1 MRRNE
6 AGRKDDLTP
15 ELENQRAIIIKD
27 IHYRIITRRNLD
39 CKVALA
45 SVGCEINNTI
55 RMIIT
60 IIYLSVSCKTNYRTE
75 FLLNGG
81 AKSAKSNFLRIKNW
95 RLTIYG

>member
-1 MRRNE
+1 VISTVCVVEDGGTQELIFSARIMRRNE

-15 ELENQRAIIIKD
+15 ELDNQRATIIKD

-39 CKVALA
+39 RKVAPA

-60 IIYLSVSCKTNYRTE
+60 IIYLSVSCKINYRTE
-75 FLLNGG
+75 F
-81 AKSAKSNFLRIKNW
+81 
-95 RLTIYG
+95 